1 MVIVFIILV
10 FFQGSPPTD
19 SSLRPRDRGMRGH
32 SFLYSLQKTINFVR
46 YIVIFSNSKRIS
58 VLEVLCLRLDLDRSL
73 SV

>member
-1 MVIVFIILV
+1 
-10 FFQGSPPTD
+10 
-19 SSLRPRDRGMRGH
+19 MRGH
-32 SFLYSLQKTINFVR
+32 SFLYSLQKTIDLVR